1 MFSIVYFVN
10 LRLKRDDIRLLQYTA
25 QEEEISINLLF
36 LFVLQRKSQRFYPT
50 RLAINLASGLSS
62 ESRLTTTD
70 SSKEGY
76 LVIETNYRVYAY
88 TGI

>member
-1 MFSIVYFVN
+1 MIGIVYFVN

-25 QEEEISINLLF
+25 QEEISINLLF